1 MSLKQKIEEIL
12 LREHYTFSELAD
24 YLKLSEAELATALDN
39 RTLELRYLEE
49 ISKALKVPLY
59 SFFRTAN
66 YQVDLTEKPYYTN
79 KLWATPE
86 EQDPQRLQEEI
97 SLLRKALAQ
106 KEEALKK
113 WKP

>member
-12 LREHYTFSELAD
+12 SKESYTFSQLAEH
-24 YLKLSEAELATALDN
+24 LKLSEAELATALDN

-59 SFFRTAN
+59 SFFRTAD

-79 KLWATPE
+79 KLWAE
-86 EQDPQRLQEEI
+86 EERDPQRLQEEI
-97 SLLRKALAQ
+97 GLLRNALAQ